1 MRVLL
6 VEDEPLWQNAIR
18 QLVAMQPGWQVVAV
32 AVHYAEAIKYYDE
45 LSPDVVLLD
54 WNIIGPKDGHAVG
67 EALLEK
73 GHPVAYMAMISGAD
87 PAMLPD
93 VPYAKVPKNRMAT
106 DLPPVLSAMADS
118 AAAL

>member
-32 AVHYAEAIKYYDE
+32 AVHYNEAINYYDE

-54 WNIIGPKDGHAVG
+54 WNIIGPKDGSDVG
-67 EALLEK
+67 QALLEK
-73 GHPVAYMAMISGAD
+73 GHSADRMAMISGAD
-87 PAMLPD
+87 LAMLPD
-93 VPYAKVPKNRMAT
+93 VPYVKVPKSRMA
-106 DLPPVLSAMADS
+106 DELPRVLVAMPS
-118 AAAL
+118 GKSSV